1 MHPATFGALIVALV
15 AFLTFVLVLAVV
27 YLRYRQKLMLHQE
40 RMSALEKGASIPL
53 GPEPAAWSP
62 RAYLLRA

>member
-15 AFLTFVLVLAVV
+15 AFLTFVLVLAVL

-40 RMSALEKGASIPL
+40 RMSALEKGTSIPL
-53 GPEPAAWSP
+53 GREQRRGRPAFTCCGA
-62 RAYLLRA
+62 